1 MIPGQR
7 ARVRQSLTF
16 WYATSIVALLFASLF
31 AMRAWARR
39 ALLVQETEAT
49 TRAIDLVQSFFRTE
63 LSEYKRVE
71 PTLEHVSGELVFA
84 EMTVEFLRP
93 DGEVFGRTKSNGAK
107 PHEDSHFETIRPL
120 DERSA
125 PGWKVRL
132 TQSNDS
138 RLRAESRIDR
148 YLLIAVPLLLCVAT
162 LLAWVATGRTLRP
175 VGDMASAAEAIARGD
190 TSRRLPLANADD
202 EFGRLGRQFNDLL
215 DQLDGL
221 LRRQRQFLTD
231 AAHELRTPIARMM
244 SAVELRLASSIPT
257 SVAHAPDAENDRR
270 TLEQMHRDLQNV
282 STLVEEL
289 MQLARA
295 DMGSR
300 DASLVD
306 AYLDDVVSDAL
317 SAWIPEAR
325 RRNIVLEVTNF
336 DEAPARLDTRLI
348 HRLVSVLL
356 GNALAYTPSG
366 GKVTVNVSR
375 NDSTVLLEVRDSGIG
390 ISPDDRNKVF
400 DRFFR
405 GADARKIEPGG
416 SGLGLSIAAWI
427 AQTHNAAIELT
438 SAEAGG
444 TCVRV
449 TFPTGDTV

>member
-1 MIPGQR
+1 MIPKQR
-7 ARVRQSLTF
+7 ARVRQTLTF
-16 WYATSIVALLFASLF
+16 WYTASIVALLFASLF

-39 ALLVQETEAT
+39 TLLVQETEAT

-93 DGEVFGRTKSNGAK
+93 GGEVFGRTKSNAAK

-125 PGWKVRL
+125 PGWMVRL

-244 SAVELRLASSIPT
+244 SAVELRLA
-257 SVAHAPDAENDRR
+257 DAEPNHIAQEPEREGDRR
-270 TLEQMHRDLQNV
+270 TLQQMHRDLQNV

-300 DASLVD
+300 DAGLVD
-306 AYLDDVVSDAL
+306 AYLDDIVSDAL

-325 RRNIVLEVTNF
+325 RRNIQLEVTNF
-336 DEAPARLDTRLI
+336 DEAPAKLDARLI

-356 GNALAYTPSG
+356 GNALGYTPSG
-366 GKVTVNVSR
+366 GKVAVNVSR
-375 NDSTVLLEVRDSGIG
+375 NQSAVQLEVKDSGIG
-390 ISPDDRNKVF
+390 IAPDDRSKVF

-405 GADARKIEPGG
+405 GADARRIAPGG

-427 AQTHNAAIELT
+427 AQVHNATIEL
-438 SAEAGG
+438 SSVAEGG
-444 TCVRV
+444 TVVRV
-449 TFPTGDTV
+449 TFPGADTA